1 MIKSSLR
8 KGKHVTQLIN
18 RKSRFHTPAYSVVK
32 YTKKYFLTGGWGVAI
47 STVESGKL
55 NGVSDVTK
63 GHSALQI
70 SELPEQVI
78 SNF

>member
-1 MIKSSLR
+1 MVKSILR
-8 KGKHVTQLIN
+8 KGKHFIQLIN
-18 RKSRFHTPAYSVVK
+18 RKSRFHTQAYSIVK
-32 YTKKYFLTGGWGVAI
+32 YTKEYFLTWVGWL

-55 NGVSDVTK
+55 NG
-63 GHSALQI
+63 HNAFQI